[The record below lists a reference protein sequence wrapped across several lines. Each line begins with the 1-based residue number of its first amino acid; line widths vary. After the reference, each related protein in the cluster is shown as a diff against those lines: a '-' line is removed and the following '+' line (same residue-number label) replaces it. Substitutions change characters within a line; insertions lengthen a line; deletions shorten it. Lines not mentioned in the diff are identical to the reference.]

1 MKNRKWDSSF
11 RQLQL
16 HSPLQ
21 WQFFITLPYSI
32 CYEETAVWS
41 SWPNWALSEEEMSC
55 FWCVHR
61 VPLCSFESLP
71 HSGLLRGPW
80 ARGSRVHPT
89 HKHGPGV
96 RKSLKRI
103 LKQKIPLEIWMGK
116 NKTRGEKGGGGLSP
130 FLLLLGLYSWCEEKV
145 SRSER
150 LGMCELRGVEREQ
163 WLRFPE
169 EARQGLRKPP
179 RLIYH

>member
-1 MKNRKWDSSF
+1 MGSWVTSSPNTQTRTRCAKEPQKDF
-11 RQLQL
+11 K
-16 HSPLQ
+16 
-21 WQFFITLPYSI
+21 T
-32 CYEETAVWS
+32 ENS
-41 SWPNWALSEEEMSC
+41 SGNLNGE
-55 FWCVHR
+55 
-61 VPLCSFESLP
+61 
-71 HSGLLRGPW
+71 
-80 ARGSRVHPT
+80 
-89 HKHGPGV
+89 
-96 RKSLKRI
+96 
-103 LKQKIPLEIWMGK
+103 KQ
-116 NKTRGEKGGGGLSP
+116 NKGRKGGGGLSP

>member
-116 NKTRGEKGGGGLSP
+116 NKTRGEKGGGAWVLSCYCWVFIPGVKRRSRGQSGWGCVNWEGLKGSNGWDSQRK
-130 FLLLLGLYSWCEEKV
+130 LDKAWGS
-145 SRSER
+145 
-150 LGMCELRGVEREQ
+150 LRG
-163 WLRFPE
+163 
-169 EARQGLRKPP
+169 
-179 RLIYH
+179 

>member
-1 MKNRKWDSSF
+1 MRLF
-11 RQLQL
+11 QQL

-21 WQFFITLPYSI
+21 WQFFITSPYSI

-41 SWPNWALSEEEMSC
+41 SWLNWALFEEEMSC
-55 FWCVHR
+55 FWCVHW
-61 VPLCSFESLP
+61 VSLCSFESLP
-71 HSGLLRGPW
+71 RSGLLRGPW
-80 ARGSRVHPT
+80 AHRSRVHPP
-89 HKHGPGV
+89 HKHGPGA
-96 RKSLKRI
+96 RESLKRFFKKENSSEN
-103 LKQKIPLEIWMGK
+103 LKGEKQKGGGK
-116 NKTRGEKGGGGLSP
+116 GEGGGLSP

-169 EARQGLRKPP
+169 EARWGLRKPP